1 MLDDTVCKHNQKGF
15 CKFKLTCRNKHENAL
30 CPQEVTCISK
40 ECILRHPKVCKNF
53 NKEGACRFKEKC
65 AYKDEK
71 DMIQNINV
79 KNLIAN
85 HEKEISAMKDEM
97 KQLKTI
103 VSQMENKIIILNQ
116 E

>member
-1 MLDDTVCKHNQKGF
+1 M
-15 CKFKLTCRNKHENAL
+15 
-30 CPQEVTCISK
+30 
-40 ECILRHPKVCKNF
+40 CKNF

-65 AYKDEK
+65 AYKHEK

-79 KNLIAN
+79 KDLIAN

-103 VSQMENKIIILNQ
+103 VSQIENKIKY
-116 E
+116 